1 MIIVVTIEIINMT
14 MTIVK
19 RTVYM
24 REDKNIDYEFADLIH
39 EKQEGQRV
47 KIKKHIIHPN
57 YNEHKDGL
65 SLFEYDIAIV
75 ITENIGEFINF

>member
-1 MIIVVTIEIINMT
+1 MT
-14 MTIVK
+14 LW
-19 RTVYM
+19 
-24 REDKNIDYEFADLIH
+24 EDKNIDYEFADLIH

-57 YNEHKDGL
+57 YNKHKDGL

-75 ITENIGEFINF
+75 ITENIGEFINFWVFITQSNILLLQNNFC

>member
-1 MIIVVTIEIINMT
+1 LV
-14 MTIVK
+14 
-19 RTVYM
+19 
-24 REDKNIDYEFADLIH
+24 H

-57 YNEHKDGL
+57 YNKHNGGL